1 MNERK
6 YYSRGIESIEL
17 QAELKRRLAEQEIW
31 QEQRQEKEEG
41 KCEGVLREQR
51 CKENMLN
58 KPNWWWN
65 DGWNPVLGEELAAL
79 QDWVNGMGEISQT
92 KEKEDY
98 ARNNQGLKANPAT
111 RTKCIVQWTQVT

>member
-58 KPNWWWN
+58 KPNW
-65 DGWNPVLGEELAAL
+65 
-79 QDWVNGMGEISQT
+79 
-92 KEKEDY
+92 
-98 ARNNQGLKANPAT
+98 
-111 RTKCIVQWTQVT
+111 